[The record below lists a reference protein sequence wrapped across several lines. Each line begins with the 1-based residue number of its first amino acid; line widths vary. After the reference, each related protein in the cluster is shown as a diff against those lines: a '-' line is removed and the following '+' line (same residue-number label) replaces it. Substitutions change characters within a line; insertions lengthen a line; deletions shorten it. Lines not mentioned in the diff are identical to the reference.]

1 MAGQTLGR
9 TTHGPSTLW
18 TWLKEAHPAL
28 VPWGCQAGEERFH
41 QVRASQTGPQPVGS
55 MGAGGCRAHQE
66 PAPRQRE
73 WEALGSGL
81 GLRTERPMTGDVW
94 QNSCSPRQRPEPR
107 RRMGKR
113 GSSPSRSSQGSP
125 HRAGEEEGG
134 GKCLRSL
141 LKGGLK
147 AISLFLLDRPASSLS
162 WKTSPLLVFWNHLFP
177 EPHGPPSNSRS
188 VITAG
193 APANSPLRLGF
204 PLGPAFLLSLCPSHT
219 LPSLLGSPP
228 RLSPLGSALCPPWWA
243 PSENTNPLLV
253 SMGASV
259 YSVKDSRGTC
269 SPLSRGEGFYDIL
282 FTLQDRKGFK

>member
-1 MAGQTLGR
+1 MCSGEGSSGNSAAEEAQGWGMGRFCMAGQTLGR

-134 GKCLRSL
+134 GN
-141 LKGGLK
+141 
-147 AISLFLLDRPASSLS
+147 AFAHSSR
-162 WKTSPLLVFWNHLFP
+162 
-177 EPHGPPSNSRS
+177 E
-188 VITAG
+188 
-193 APANSPLRLGF
+193 
-204 PLGPAFLLSLCPSHT
+204 
-219 LPSLLGSPP
+219 
-228 RLSPLGSALCPPWWA
+228 
-243 PSENTNPLLV
+243 
-253 SMGASV
+253 
-259 YSVKDSRGTC
+259 D
-269 SPLSRGEGFYDIL
+269 
-282 FTLQDRKGFK
+282 